1 MKYKVGVTVRLE
13 VETEAPNEQDAIIQ
27 AMRRAELGAAGMRI
41 RRYWW
46 EYVKEVNNGGISD
59 DSRTDERP

>member
-1 MKYKVGVTVRLE
+1 MRYRVGITVKLE
-13 VETEAPNEQDAIIQ
+13 VETEAPNEQDAIIH
-27 AMRRAELGAAGMRI
+27 AMRQAEEAACGMTV

-59 DSRTDERP
+59 DRGTDERP